1 MKKSLIV
8 LVAVLVVAGIF
19 IFGNVNGNSIK
30 NGEGFQ
36 KVIID
41 MQGRNYSPQ
50 VIEVKKDV
58 PVRIYLSENVRGCY
72 RSLVI
77 TKLSVNKYLPTSTDY
92 IEVTFPE
99 GEYTFACSMFM
110 GTGKIIAK

>member
-1 MKKSLIV
+1 MKKSLIIS
-8 LVAVLVVAGIF
+8 VVFLFIVGIF
-19 IFGNVNGNSIK
+19 IFENVNGNSIK
-30 NGEGFQ
+30 NVESFQ
-36 KVIID
+36 KVTID

-58 PVRIYLSENVRGCY
+58 PVRIYLSDNVRGCY

-77 TKLSVNKYLPTSTDY
+77 PKLGTSKYLPTSTDY

-99 GEYTFACSMFM
+99 GEYAFACSMFM
-110 GTGKIIAK
+110 GTGKIISK